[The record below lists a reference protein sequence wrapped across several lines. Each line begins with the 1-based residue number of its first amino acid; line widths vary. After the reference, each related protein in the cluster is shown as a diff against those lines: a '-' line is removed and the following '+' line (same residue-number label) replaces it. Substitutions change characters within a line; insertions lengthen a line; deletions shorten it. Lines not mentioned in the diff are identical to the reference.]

1 MYVSNH
7 STLIQQVSN
16 IGLKA
21 FIQINC
27 SELLQST
34 NSCTYVYRGLC
45 YTWVCVGFLIVQYFV
60 PWK

>member
-1 MYVSNH
+1 MHVSNQ

-27 SELLQST
+27 SELLQCT
-34 NSCTYVYRGLC
+34 NSCTYVMFTEDCVKRG
-45 YTWVCVGFLIVQYFV
+45 FV
-60 PWK
+60 